1 MDWMP
6 WIESAGVSAL
16 TLGAIGLGR
25 WCSTLPGRSWVLGY
39 VVPLLLIVLIG
50 MGRLIHGLE
59 FLPPFEWLLAG
70 RAEFVL
76 GGLCA
81 ACVLSTPCS
90 RLKTPRERRVLM
102 LFVVF
107 FVSVSTV
114 WPFLAPAFNRAFWL
128 RAVTEMDPNGVCLQA
143 TDYSCGPA
151 AAVTALRRLGIPAG
165 EGEIAIL
172 AHTSNAIGTP
182 SDLLATAIQKRF
194 GPQGVDCRYRSY
206 RSVQELR
213 QGAPAITLAV
223 IRFSLFVDHY
233 VAVLHV
239 DETRVVV
246 GDPAKGLR
254 AYTIGD
260 FERIWKHTGVQIQRG
275 HAPTTSQPG
284 AKSL

>member
-1 MDWMP
+1 M
-6 WIESAGVSAL
+6 ILSVNSRSLVIAL
-16 TLGAIGLGR
+16 WRNRTLAHGFQIPVR
-25 WCSTLPGRSWVLGY
+25 SLPGWPCNFGRFSIRGSLQ
-39 VVPLLLIVLIG
+39 IC
-50 MGRLIHGLE
+50 GRLG
-59 FLPPFEWLLAG
+59 
-70 RAEFVL
+70 
-76 GGLCA
+76 
-81 ACVLSTPCS
+81 
-90 RLKTPRERRVLM
+90 
-102 LFVVF
+102 
-107 FVSVSTV
+107 
-114 WPFLAPAFNRAFWL
+114 
-128 RAVTEMDPNGVCLQA
+128 GVCLQA

>member
-1 MDWMP
+1 MEPTTEKD
-6 WIESAGVSAL
+6 
-16 TLGAIGLGR
+16 GLLRVKSGNQWLEASKER
-25 WCSTLPGRSWVLGY
+25 P
-39 VVPLLLIVLIG
+39 VP
-50 MGRLIHGLE
+50 
-59 FLPPFEWLLAG
+59 
-70 RAEFVL
+70 
-76 GGLCA
+76 
-81 ACVLSTPCS
+81 
-90 RLKTPRERRVLM
+90 KM
-102 LFVVF
+102 LFDQ
-107 FVSVSTV
+107 
-114 WPFLAPAFNRAFWL
+114 FWH
-128 RAVTEMDPNGVCLQA
+128 
-143 TDYSCGPA
+143 
-151 AAVTALRRLGIPAG
+151 